1 MASQARLFAL
11 IAGALLAVPALP
23 QHAPR
28 DGKAEP
34 TVLFVCE
41 HGAAK
46 SIIAAGHFNDLAEK
60 RGLRARAIA
69 RGTNPDPVVLPKA
82 AAGLRSE
89 GLAVSPQKPQLASD
103 SEVSSATRIVT
114 LGCKLPQKATATD
127 WNDIPSV
134 SENYPAASRVLRT
147 HVEALVD
154 ELSAAERRNSQKR

>member
-1 MASQARLFAL
+1 MAFQTRLFAL

-23 QHAPR
+23 QHPAR
-28 DGKAEP
+28 DGNAEP

-46 SIIAAGHFNDLAEK
+46 SIIAAAHFNDLAEK
-60 RGLRARAIA
+60 RGLQARAIA
-69 RGTNPDPVVLPKA
+69 RGTNPDPVVSPKA

-89 GLAVSPQKPQLASD
+89 GLAVSPQKPQIASD
-103 SEVSSATRIVT
+103 SDVSSAIRVVT
-114 LGCKLPQKATATD
+114 LGCKLPQKVTATD

-154 ELSAAERRNSQKR
+154 ELSAAERRSSKKR